1 MKRGWIYRCV
11 AVSIMASSVVLG
23 GKPVAEVAVQP
34 ATGVAPEFAGDIENF
49 GSLLRS
55 ALSAGGVLDVVDRT
69 EFGDLVKA
77 RAFSMVSSAEP
88 LQSGVDAA
96 SNFRIVTKV
105 AAFALTGVT
114 QGVLRAEFRGLA
126 VARVVDVEKG
136 ISIVDARSDIKG
148 FYASATEAASALALD
163 LANKIN
169 ETIGPKLSSAGGAIV
184 PAGSAA
190 GGEGSPGEITI
201 VRVKENGEI
210 LVSDDQKVLAIGDEL
225 TVFKKEEFPDPRN
238 PGKMLVDES
247 EVGKIKV
254 DRMSPIGAVALPV
267 SPNATFKELMIARKS
282 GAASSASTQMAAVS
296 GQNSQSSGSTGKAI
310 PVTGDKPRLAIGK
323 FKYSNE
329 FDLSQ
334 TADRSGKP
342 ITSAGAG
349 QGTGAM
355 GGLLAGATVG
365 AIANDAKGALV
376 GGLAGALG
384 GQTLDSGLRG
394 NGRGPQSAQMP
405 SDQKETA
412 IEKESQVLREMV
424 LTKAQKSGKFTIVE
438 QTRKDEIKEQM
449 NNESDGDY
457 DQSGLIQRGKM
468 QSAKYS
474 AFGTITRFETDRKQ
488 KGFSIV
494 GGNESLTMRITL
506 DLRLVDNESGT
517 VVSSD
522 QVTGSINSDSS
533 QVGLLGF
540 GTASENQ
547 GAIGALLD
555 DLSKNV
561 VAKIVSTLWP
571 IKIISVNADEKV
583 VMVNAG
589 ESVVPV
595 GSRLAVYAQGEQVT
609 DPETGEVLGSQE
621 TTVGEI
627 EVFETTPRFSK
638 CKIIKPLQRV
648 QVIQVGQ
655 VCRALETADSGK
667 PAGASA
673 GNPKFKF

>member
-1 MKRGWIYRCV
+1 MKLSWIYRCV
-11 AVSIMASSVVLG
+11 AASIMAASVALG

-55 ALSAGGVLDVVDRT
+55 ALSAGGILDVVDRT

-77 RAFSMVSSAEP
+77 REFSMASSAEP

-96 SNFRIVTKV
+96 SNFRIATKV

-148 FYASATEAASALALD
+148 FYASGTEAASALAQD

-169 ETIGPKLSSAGGAIV
+169 EALGPKLSSTSGAIA

-190 GGEGSPGEITI
+190 GGGTSPGEVTI

-210 LVSDDQKVLAIGDEL
+210 LVSDDQKILAIGDEL
-225 TVFKKEEFPDPRN
+225 TVFQKEEFPDPRN

-254 DRMSPIGAVALPV
+254 DRMSPIGAVALPL
-267 SPNATFKELMIARKS
+267 SPNAAFKELMVARKS
-282 GAASSASTQMAAVS
+282 GGASSASTQMAAAS
-296 GQNSQSSGSTGKAI
+296 GQNSQASGGTGKAI

-342 ITSAGAG
+342 ITSSGAG
-349 QGTGAM
+349 QGSGGVLGALTGALIA
-355 GGLLAGATVG
+355 GGDAANKLGGA
-365 AIANDAKGALV
+365 AAGALV
-376 GGLAGALG
+376 G
-384 GQTLDSGLRG
+384 QTVDSERRQYEHGTD
-394 NGRGPQSAQMP
+394 PQRAQMP

-449 NNESDGDY
+449 NNETDGDY

-488 KGFSIV
+488 KGFSIA

-655 VCRALETADSGK
+655 ICRALETADSGK
-667 PAGASA
+667 PAGAPES
-673 GNPKFKF
+673 NPKFKF

>member
-1 MKRGWIYRCV
+1 
-11 AVSIMASSVVLG
+11 
-23 GKPVAEVAVQP
+23 
-34 ATGVAPEFAGDIENF
+34 
-49 GSLLRS
+49 
-55 ALSAGGVLDVVDRT
+55 
-69 EFGDLVKA
+69 
-77 RAFSMVSSAEP
+77 
-88 LQSGVDAA
+88 
-96 SNFRIVTKV
+96 
-105 AAFALTGVT
+105 
-114 QGVLRAEFRGLA
+114 
-126 VARVVDVEKG
+126 
-136 ISIVDARSDIKG
+136 
-148 FYASATEAASALALD
+148 
-163 LANKIN
+163 
-169 ETIGPKLSSAGGAIV
+169 
-184 PAGSAA
+184 
-190 GGEGSPGEITI
+190 
-201 VRVKENGEI
+201 
-210 LVSDDQKVLAIGDEL
+210 
-225 TVFKKEEFPDPRN
+225 
-238 PGKMLVDES
+238 
-247 EVGKIKV
+247 
-254 DRMSPIGAVALPV
+254 
-267 SPNATFKELMIARKS
+267 
-282 GAASSASTQMAAVS
+282 
-296 GQNSQSSGSTGKAI
+296 
-310 PVTGDKPRLAIGK
+310 
-323 FKYSNE
+323 
-329 FDLSQ
+329 
-334 TADRSGKP
+334 
-342 ITSAGAG
+342 
-349 QGTGAM
+349 
-355 GGLLAGATVG
+355 
-365 AIANDAKGALV
+365 
-376 GGLAGALG
+376 
-384 GQTLDSGLRG
+384 
-394 NGRGPQSAQMP
+394 MP
-405 SDQKETA
+405 SDEKKTA

-449 NNESDGDY
+449 NNEADGDY
-457 DQSGLIQRGKM
+457 STNNLIPRGQM
-468 QSAKYS
+468 LSAKYS

-494 GGNESLTMRITL
+494 GGNESLTMKITL

-655 VCRALETADSGK
+655 ICRALETAGSGK
-667 PAGASA
+667 PAGAPES
-673 GNPKFKF
+673 NPKFIF